1 MIFSIYLHK
10 HIAET
15 LMCYGD
21 LSDVVNK
28 ILETS
33 EQGIFDL
40 IDMPKCESREGA
52 TRYNIDVTNET
63 YLSLVETFPP
73 NSPRLSLR
81 RILYWFVEQEMY
93 EVLEWEATNEYVS
106 KDKEKILKK
115 IGGIDSEL
123 TKLQRNLNYEE
134 YEIVQD
140 ILEKLIKLKE
150 VVENGR

>member
-10 HIAET
+10 PIAET

-21 LSDVVNK
+21 LSDVVNR
-28 ILETS
+28 ILEVS
-33 EQGIFDL
+33 ETGVFDVV
-40 IDMPKCESREGA
+40 DVPKCEPRDGA
-52 TRYNIDVTNET
+52 TKYFINVTNET
-63 YLSLVETFPP
+63 YLSLVASFPP

-81 RILYWFVEQEMY
+81 RLLYWFVEQEMY
-93 EVLEWEATNEYVS
+93 EVLEWETVNEYVS

>member
-15 LMCYGD
+15 LQCYGD

-33 EQGIFDL
+33 EQGVFDVV
-40 IDMPKCESREGA
+40 DMPKCESREGA
-52 TRYNIDVTNET
+52 TRYNINVTNET
-63 YLSLVETFPP
+63 YLSLVESFPP

-81 RILYWFVEQEMY
+81 RLLYWFVEQEMY

-106 KDKEKILKK
+106 EDKTKILKK
-115 IGGIDSEL
+115 IGGIESEVL
-123 TKLQRNLNYEE
+123 KLKRYLNYEE
-134 YEIVQD
+134 LELANEIHV
-140 ILEKLIKLKE
+140 KLQELKE
-150 VVENGR
+150 VTENGR

>member
-63 YLSLVETFPP
+63 YLSLVENFPP

-93 EVLEWEATNEYVS
+93 EVLEWEATNEYIS

>member
-28 ILETS
+28 ILEVS
-33 EQGIFDL
+33 EQGIFDVV
-40 IDMPKCESREGA
+40 DMPKCESREGA
-52 TRYNIDVTNET
+52 TRYNINVTNET
-63 YLSLVETFPP
+63 YLSLVESFPP

-81 RILYWFVEQEMY
+81 RLLYWFVEQEMY

-106 KDKEKILKK
+106 QDKEKILKK
-115 IGGIDSEL
+115 IGGIESEL
-123 TKLQRNLNYEE
+123 FKLNRYLNYEE
-134 YEIVQD
+134 QLCLTIVMT
-140 ILEKLIKLKE
+140 KLSEFKE

>member
-15 LMCYGD
+15 LTCYGD
-21 LSDVVNK
+21 LSEVVNK

-33 EQGIFDL
+33 EQGIFDVV
-40 IDMPKCESREGA
+40 DMPKCESREGA
-52 TRYNIDVTNET
+52 TRYLINITNET
-63 YLSLVETFPP
+63 YLQLVASFPP
-73 NSPRLSLR
+73 NSPRISIR
-81 RILYWFVEQEMY
+81 RLLYWFVEQEMY
-93 EVLEWEATNEYVS
+93 EVLEWTPVTEYVS

-123 TKLQRNLNYEE
+123 TKLQRNLNHEE

>member
-15 LMCYGD
+15 LMCYGS
-21 LSDVVNK
+21 LSGVVNK

-33 EQGIFDL
+33 EQGIFDVV
-40 IDMPKCESREGA
+40 DMPKCESREGA
-52 TRYNIDVTNET
+52 TRYLINVTNET
-63 YLSLVETFPP
+63 YLSLVEAFPP
-73 NSPRLSLR
+73 NSPRISLR
-81 RILYWFVEQEMY
+81 RLLYWFVEQEMFD
-93 EVLEWEATNEYVS
+93 VLEWVPVAEYVS

-115 IGGIDSEL
+115 IGGIKSEL
-123 TKLQRNLNYEE
+123 SKLQRNLNYEE

>member
-10 HIAET
+10 HIAEP

-28 ILETS
+28 ILEAS

-40 IDMPKCESREGA
+40 IDMPKCESRDGA
-52 TRYNIDVTNET
+52 TRYNINITNNT
-63 YLSLVETFPP
+63 YLELVATFPP

-93 EVLEWEATNEYVS
+93 DVLKWEPVNDYVS
-106 KDKEKILKK
+106 KDKERILKK
-115 IGGIDSEL
+115 IGGIESDLVKLGRLL
-123 TKLQRNLNYEE
+123 TSDERLHIADIYVKLKN
-134 YEIVQD
+134 
-140 ILEKLIKLKE
+140 LKE